1 MTSIDARQI
10 DRRWRP
16 SAFIQG
22 SLWLHGAVALG
33 AMAAPA
39 AWPWWGG
46 AVVLNHVALTA
57 AGLWPRSR
65 LLGPNWIRL
74 PASAAARGE
83 VALTLDD
90 GPDPQVTPVVLDQL
104 DAHNVKATFFCVGD
118 KVARHSAL
126 AREMVRRGH
135 DIENHTQRHRH
146 SFAFSGWRGF
156 ESEIGAAQDAI
167 AQAVGRQP
175 EFFRAPA
182 GLRNPFLQP
191 VLSQFGLQLA
201 AWTRRGFDTVTADPG
216 VVSRR
221 LLRDLGAGDI
231 LLLHD
236 GNAAGAARDAPVVTR
251 VLPGVLAAV
260 QAAGLRPVTLRQARA

>member
-1 MTSIDARQI
+1 MTSNDARPI
-10 DRRWRP
+10 DRTWRP

-33 AMAAPA
+33 ALAAPA
-39 AWPWWGG
+39 AWPWWAG
-46 AVVLNHVALTA
+46 AVALNHVALTA

-74 PASAAARGE
+74 PAAAAARGE
-83 VALTLDD
+83 IALTLDD
-90 GPDPQVTPVVLDQL
+90 GPDPQVTPAVLDQL
-104 DAHNVKATFFCVGD
+104 DTRNVKATFFCVGD
-118 KVARHSAL
+118 KVARHPAL
-126 AREMVRRGH
+126 AREIVLRGH

-146 SFAFSGWRGF
+146 SFAFSGWRDF
-156 ESEIGAAQDAI
+156 QAEIGAAQEAI
-167 AQAVGRQP
+167 AQTVGRQP

-201 AWTRRGFDTVTADPG
+201 AWTRRGFDTVSADPAP
-216 VVSRR
+216 VTRR
-221 LLRDLGAGDI
+221 LLRGLAAGDI

-236 GNAAGAARDAPVVTR
+236 GNAAGAVRGTPVITR
-251 VLPGVLAAV
+251 VLPNVLSALH
-260 QAAGLRPVTLRQARA
+260 AAGLRPVTLRQARA